1 MRSNL
6 QRVNY
11 SSSECSVLK
20 RKKKNLLY
28 PGKKPVKMGR
38 SVTDSQ
44 NTVIKVWNASQ
55 RTGRVQSELTV

>member
-44 NTVIKVWNASQ
+44 NTVIKV
-55 RTGRVQSELTV
+55 